1 MSIAHVARITATASI
16 LVVLAG
22 CGGGDDAG
30 GSEQSD
36 AAATTAAGI
45 EEAGPDIAADRSKGP
60 AGGDGRMIVTYEDA
74 TTPEAQNG
82 KKIMMDG
89 QFLEDVADETFEM
102 LKLPQDIPLIGRQCG
117 EANAYWSPAD
127 QAMTICYED
136 ADASF
141 KVFSKAND
149 PDPVASTLGAERAT
163 FYHELG
169 HATID
174 VYDLPFTGREEDVA
188 DQLAAVLLLEP
199 NETGKAYPE
208 NVQAAVDWA
217 RIWED
222 SAAQSGSPEDFPFWD
237 AHEYD
242 LARMYNFECWIYGS
256 NPEENGFILDTGPGT
271 GSLPEDRAQDCPGE
285 WDRMSRAWDEM
296 LDPYWK
302 TP

>member
-1 MSIAHVARITATASI
+1 MSIAAVARITAAAS
-16 LVVLAG
+16 LLGLLAG
-22 CGGGDDAG
+22 CSGGGVAG
-30 GSEQSD
+30 DSQADSSGSS
-36 AAATTAAGI
+36 AAGI
-45 EEAGPDIAADRSKGP
+45 EEAGPDVAAADRAHGP
-60 AGGDGRMIVTYEDA
+60 ADGDGRMIVSYEDA

-82 KKIMMDG
+82 KRIMADAK
-89 QFLEDVADETFEM
+89 FLEDVADETSQM

-136 ADASF
+136 ADAGF
-141 KVFSKAND
+141 TVFSKAND

-174 VYDLPFTGREEDVA
+174 IYDLPFTGREEDVA

-199 NETGKAYPE
+199 DETGTADPE

-222 SAAQSGSPEDFPFWD
+222 SAAQNGSPEDFPFWD

-256 NPEENGFILDTGPGT
+256 NPEANAFILDTGPDSGT
-271 GSLPEDRAQDCPGE
+271 LPEDRAQDCPQE
-285 WDRMSRAWDEM
+285 WERMSRAWDEM

-302 TP
+302 

>member
-1 MSIAHVARITATASI
+1 MRTRLLIRVAAAVSSA
-16 LVVLAG
+16 VLLGG
-22 CGGGDDAG
+22 CSGGG
-30 GSEQSD
+30 E
-36 AAATTAAGI
+36 AAEPESADPTAA
-45 EEAGPDIAADRSKGP
+45 EMEVAGPDNAADRSKGP
-60 AGGDGRMIVTYEDA
+60 ADGGGQMIVTYEDA
-74 TTPEAQNG
+74 TSPEAQHG
-82 KKIMMDG
+82 KKIMSEA
-89 QFLEDVADETFEM
+89 QFLEEMADETSAM
-102 LKLPQDIPLIGRQCG
+102 LDLPHDIPLFGRQCG
-117 EANAYWSPAD
+117 EANAYWSPSD
-127 QAMTICYED
+127 KAMTICYED

-141 KVFSKAND
+141 QVFSKAND

-199 NETGKAYPE
+199 DETGKADPD

-222 SAAQSGSPEDFPFWD
+222 SAAQNGSPEDFPFWD

-256 NPEENGFILDTGPGT
+256 NPVDNKFIIDSGT
-271 GSLPEDRAQDCPGE
+271 LPEDRSQDCPEE
-285 WDRMSRAWDEM
+285 WERMSRAWDEM

-302 TP
+302 